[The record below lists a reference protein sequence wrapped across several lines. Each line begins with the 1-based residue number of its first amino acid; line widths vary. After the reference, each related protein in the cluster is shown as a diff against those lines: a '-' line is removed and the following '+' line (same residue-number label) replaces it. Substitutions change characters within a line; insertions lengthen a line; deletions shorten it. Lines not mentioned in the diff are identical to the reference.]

1 MKQFRQSRVW
11 LVLLVLATMTA
22 GCLPRGETRTLD
34 EVLATA
40 RERFQRVEQT
50 AVAAEVAQTLKQVTA
65 RMDGTLNAAAADA
78 AKEDLRQA
86 GDLVDSLILRAGYT
100 SRPALGEISAQLRA
114 LGTSPHVE
122 ASQVKLVVARAY
134 GLLASEL
141 ETTKFSIVQ

>member
-1 MKQFRQSRVW
+1 MW
-11 LVLLVLATMTA
+11 LVSLVFATVTT

-50 AVAAEVAQTLKQVTA
+50 AVGAEVAQTLKQVAA
-65 RMDGTLNAAAADA
+65 RMDGTLQAAAADA

-86 GDLVDSLILRAGYT
+86 GDLMDSLILRAGYT

-114 LGTSPHVE
+114 LGAASHVE
-122 ASQVKLVVARAY
+122 PAQVKLVVARAY